1 MSKIDNITLDDIYL
15 FIEMYSGKNVVIPE
29 DKKPIM
35 DYMDLLDKI
44 RAMDNRIAEFG
55 SREHIIKYL
64 IVHHSLSRYK
74 ASQAYEDAMEFY
86 YCDSQISREA
96 LRNRMAQK
104 VEAQINAALLMA
116 NTAKDFIAAI
126 KLWKDVFQMLGLDK
140 EDPPKLNAEAAG
152 KMVIPYNSDMKS
164 VAPNAQIAALVLN
177 WGPYYAKK
185 IQQTID
191 GKWDPTPVWMHYKDG
206 AMSLEGVRTDKIPA
220 DIVKKMEEVKAK
232 IESGEFHPFT
242 GPIKT
247 NDGKEAA
254 KAGEVLKDDQLQTM
268 NYYVDGVIGKVPN

>member
-152 KMVIPYNSDMKS
+152 KMVALYSYDFKTLGLESVVDKNRVKEFIETSPLTEREKEIAMRESLILPQKLFPTEHENLRKS
-164 VAPNAQIAALVLN
+164 
-177 WGPYYAKK
+177 
-185 IQQTID
+185 
-191 GKWDPTPVWMHYKDG
+191 
-206 AMSLEGVRTDKIPA
+206 E
-220 DIVKKMEEVKAK
+220 
-232 IESGEFHPFT
+232 
-242 GPIKT
+242 
-247 NDGKEAA
+247 
-254 KAGEVLKDDQLQTM
+254 
-268 NYYVDGVIGKVPN
+268 